1 MPSSWLIGNATYL
14 LHLVQEKHVSWSIF
28 NQTVT
33 ALRLLYEVTLDR
45 AGVMVRIR
53 CPKQPKRLPIVLS
66 LDEMARFFAAVI
78 GIKHRAI
85 LMTDYSAGLRHSE
98 VVALRVEDIDSHRIL
113 PRQGSSACCCILTQ
127 RASEGNA
134 PDPSLALRVGI

>member
-1 MPSSWLIGNATYL
+1 MVSVLAREDLGKATATTPVNGY
-14 LHLVQEKHVSWSIF
+14 
-28 NQTVT
+28 
-33 ALRLLYEVTLDR
+33 
-45 AGVMVRIR
+45 RIR

-98 VVALRVEDIDSHRIL
+98 VVALRVEDIDSHRMVIRV
-113 PRQGSSACCCILTQ
+113 RQG
-127 RASEGNA
+127 E
-134 PDPSLALRVGI
+134 SLRCGRRS